1 MYNFPERWAWLLCL
15 GPYHQKTMGISQ
27 FIFKLMIVSP
37 ARALALCF
45 LLHALW
51 GAHCAFPT
59 LFNLLESE
67 ACTTNITTG
76 SIICV
81 VEGTLLLSGLDSPL
95 SQPLTLRA
103 NSGSGGFIVIQPASP
118 LVIARKGSLTLLG
131 VTVNGVAFSQLPLN
145 PALSLAWSGIT
156 LQPGA
161 QLTVTSSMLALDC
174 PTWTSLLSAV
184 CDFGQAPGDSQVR
197 RGGGPTRYLPSSMHV
212 QFASFGLEAGK
223 HFGLLLLITT

>member
-1 MYNFPERWAWLLCL
+1 ML
-15 GPYHQKTMGISQ
+15 
-27 FIFKLMIVSP
+27 IFKLMTISP

-45 LLHALW
+45 LMPALW

-59 LFNLLESE
+59 LFDLLASE
-67 ACTTNITTG
+67 ACTTTNITAG
-76 SIICV
+76 SIVCV

-103 NSGSGGFIVIQPASP
+103 DPSVVGFIVLQPASP
-118 LVIARKGSLTLLG
+118 LVVARTGSLILQGIT
-131 VTVNGVAFSQLPLN
+131 VTGIAFSTSPLN

-161 QLTVTSSMLALDC
+161 QLIVTSSVLVLDC

-184 CDFGQAPGDSQVR
+184 CDYGHAPGDSQVQTKVTKAA
-197 RGGGPTRYLPSSMHV
+197 GAYLPSCMRTAAH
-212 QFASFGLEAGK
+212 
-223 HFGLLLLITT
+223 